1 MLSQNLEPT
10 KLSRLLSPQA
20 SAEMK
25 ADRLK
30 ARAAKQAASSA
41 SLPKAPDLVAWIESE
56 VTIEDPQ
63 ATMGIGAIIP
73 FALWPTQRDALASIA
88 SENQMII
95 LKARQL
101 GLSWLVVSYALW
113 LCLFH
118 PGRSVLVFSRDLDSA
133 TEMVRRAVGVYKR
146 LRRKPPARA
155 TIDNTKMIA
164 WDNGS
169 RIKSFAAT
177 EDAGSSFTASLT
189 ILDEF
194 AKMHYAESLY
204 TSVKPTIDDGGRIV
218 IISTAKGEDNP
229 FHRLWNGAVSGA
241 NHLKPIFLPWSARPD
256 RNAAWYARVETDA
269 ISPAHH
275 KQEYPASPDEAFTT
289 LGEEAFLPSAMWW
302 DACRESLLPLGRET
316 IMLAADAA
324 TVSDSFGLVGVTSHP
339 TRAGDYAVRYAREWK
354 PAGGMIDFYADDG
367 PYAEVV
373 RLCREYNVAQLVYD
387 PTEMRQFALR
397 LSNEGVVYCHE
408 FSQQAQ
414 RLESDKNLYDMILA
428 RRLAHDGNEALR
440 AHVLNANRKPEHD
453 EKSDLHRL
461 RIVKRAADKK
471 IDLAVALSMA
481 LYSAQAVGL

>member
-1 MLSQNLEPT
+1 
-10 KLSRLLSPQA
+10 
-20 SAEMK
+20 MK

-30 ARAAKQAASSA
+30 ARAAKRATSSA
-41 SLPKAPDLVAWIESE
+41 SLPKAPDLAAWIESE

-73 FALWPTQRDALASIA
+73 FALWPAQREALASIA
-88 SENQMII
+88 GERQVII

-133 TEMVRRAVGVYKR
+133 TEMVRRSVGIYKR
-146 LRRKPPARA
+146 LRRKLARV

-218 IISTAKGEDNP
+218 IISTAKGEGNP
-229 FHRLWNGAVSGA
+229 FHRMWQGAVA
-241 NHLKPIFLPWSARPD
+241 KTNNLKPLFIPWNARPD
-256 RNAAWYARVETDA
+256 RDAAWYSRVESDA

-275 KQEYPASPDEAFTT
+275 RQEFHDNPIEAFTT
-289 LGEEAFLPSAMWW
+289 VGEELFLPSPLWW
-302 DACRESLLPLGRET
+302 DACREDLPVLGRES

-324 TVSDSFGLVGVTSHP
+324 TVSDSFGLVGVTGHP

-354 PAGGMIDFYADDG
+354 PIGGMIDFYAPDG
-367 PYAEVV
+367 PYAEVC
-373 RLCREYNVAQLVYD
+373 RLCREYSVAQLVYD

-408 FSQQAQ
+408 FSQQGQ
-414 RLESDKNLYDMILA
+414 RLEADKNLYDMILA

-440 AHVLNANRKPEHD
+440 AHILNANRKPEKD
-453 EKSDLHRL
+453 EKSDLQRL
-461 RIVKRAADKK
+461 RIVKRNAEKK

-481 LYSAQAVGL
+481 LHAAQTVGLG